1 MTESPLNN
9 LIIII
14 EKKHTSITDSMC
26 VTGGLIQFMVVTH
39 QYHRFHVCDR
49 GNYSIFG
56 GNTYVTQKP
65 CVRPRFHTRV
75 FSHTGVAQKI
85 VCDHRS
91 PKVKKLFFHNYKSAR
106 IKLYRRLIIAHC
118 LESVDQLK
126 PMCDHG
132 ITIPV
137 RTGQ

>member
-1 MTESPLNN
+1 MG
-9 LIIII
+9 
-14 EKKHTSITDSMC
+14 

-49 GNYSIFG
+49 RNYSIFG

-75 FSHTGVAQKI
+75 FSHTGVAQKT

-137 RTGQ
+137 RTGYMDGKYVILHFRTLYSF